1 MVYDIR
7 HPLQSALTCNST
19 KILSLAS
26 KLYELHSKGISND
39 LTCLPVLWY
48 VLSTF
53 MKCDSNRS
61 DMSPWYE
68 MFLELF
74 WNALKWS
81 DMPLPT
87 HTLEMFFQLFWNAL
101 KWWCD
106 MQWGEASFGKVSFL
120 LWPWWVRSGN
130 IQLIPSHPYSFHCR
144 CNMELDMLAVVVVLT
159 FENILFNK
167 CVKLVPLFFK
177 PKWLH
182 LLQLITHLLTVNVNV
197 RFTID
202 RRRQGSPHRTIDR
215 HFKDRL
221 WKKNCSK

>member
-1 MVYDIR
+1 MVYDVG

-26 KLYELHSKGISND
+26 KLYELQSKGISND
-39 LTCLPVLWY
+39 LTCPPVLWY
-48 VLSTF
+48 ILSTF

-68 MFLELF
+68 MFLKLF

-87 HTLEMFFQLFWNAL
+87 HALEMFFQLFWNAL

-106 MQWGEASFGKVSFL
+106 MQWGEASVGKVSFS

-130 IQLIPSHPYSFHCR
+130 VFNSQPPLLFPLQVQHGTGYPRGSCR
-144 CNMELDMLAVVVVLT
+144 AY
-159 FENILFNK
+159 IRK
-167 CVKLVPLFFK
+167 
-177 PKWLH
+177 
-182 LLQLITHLLTVNVNV
+182 
-197 RFTID
+197 
-202 RRRQGSPHRTIDR
+202 
-215 HFKDRL
+215 HFI
-221 WKKNCSK
+221 